1 MCVSLSCEDRTHKT
15 VYLNNPEREKIV
27 VAPSA
32 KDEAI
37 LYSQLFSAVE
47 YIPLETMDES
57 LLAEISRLD
66 ILDDGRILVFDGN
79 KESVCLFGKD
89 GEFLW
94 KIGDRGNAYN
104 EYSSIK
110 DATYDRYNNQVII
123 LDAVTN
129 RLLFYS
135 IEGQFFSSIELT
147 CYPSSISVIDK
158 DYLCLFLNYTDF
170 SSKHSVS
177 HNIRIINRKGDLCSE
192 LLEYSNNIRNF
203 HPAYEKVFCQS
214 EHTLY
219 LNPPFSSVIYKVSA
233 DSLSPVFCFDFG
245 EKSISEETFM
255 DADVSFS
262 ESISIMQ
269 RGIFIYSFLKTPSY
283 LFLKLSNCGSIY
295 LCVMNTKNPHSK
307 LVSAHVKND
316 IYGYVS
322 SSFPVAAKGNK
333 CYHII
338 ESTVFERYRETIEKN
353 GGVCYNVVEGKI
365 VKTVPKQAEMK
376 LLNLI
381 HDGDN
386 PVIQVCTL
394 KE

>member
-1 MCVSLSCEDRTHKT
+1 
-15 VYLNNPEREKIV
+15 
-27 VAPSA
+27 
-32 KDEAI
+32 
-37 LYSQLFSAVE
+37 
-47 YIPLETMDES
+47 
-57 LLAEISRLD
+57 
-66 ILDDGRILVFDGN
+66 
-79 KESVCLFGKD
+79 
-89 GEFLW
+89 
-94 KIGDRGNAYN
+94 
-104 EYSSIK
+104 
-110 DATYDRYNNQVII
+110 
-123 LDAVTN
+123 
-129 RLLFYS
+129 
-135 IEGQFFSSIELT
+135 
-147 CYPSSISVIDK
+147 
-158 DYLCLFLNYTDF
+158 
-170 SSKHSVS
+170 
-177 HNIRIINRKGDLCSE
+177 
-192 LLEYSNNIRNF
+192 
-203 HPAYEKVFCQS
+203 
-214 EHTLY
+214 
-219 LNPPFSSVIYKVSA
+219 
-233 DSLSPVFCFDFG
+233 
-245 EKSISEETFM
+245 M

-295 LCVMNTKNPHSK
+295 LCVMNTKNLHSK

-353 GGVCYNVVEGKI
+353 GGVCYNVVKGKI